1 MSKTT
6 EEVMQTFK
14 KEPKKSYSPSI
25 SLDKAFRDAGLNR
38 PTSKDYNDFY
48 DFWKQSGLKSED
60 ALNKYME
67 KIKTDSLD
75 DILNKMVNKELFIN
89 SYEDLKYMTVKSDT
103 TAVSINNLKLDGALQ
118 FSNFVK
124 GSLDIKFYNCDI
136 LDSVKLNLPPN
147 INKLSIFSSNISN
160 KKLEEI
166 KEQYKNIL
174 QKQGLHKS
182 EINKKISS
190 VVNEE
195 MFFDNTSKLNDIIY
209 SDFR

>member
-1 MSKTT
+1 
-6 EEVMQTFK
+6 
-14 KEPKKSYSPSI
+14 
-25 SLDKAFRDAGLNR
+25 
-38 PTSKDYNDFY
+38 
-48 DFWKQSGLKSED
+48 
-60 ALNKYME
+60 
-67 KIKTDSLD
+67 
-75 DILNKMVNKELFIN
+75 MVNKELFIN

-103 TAVSINNLKLDGALQ
+103 TAVSINNLKLDGTLQ

-147 INKLSIFSSNISN
+147 INKLNIFSSNISN